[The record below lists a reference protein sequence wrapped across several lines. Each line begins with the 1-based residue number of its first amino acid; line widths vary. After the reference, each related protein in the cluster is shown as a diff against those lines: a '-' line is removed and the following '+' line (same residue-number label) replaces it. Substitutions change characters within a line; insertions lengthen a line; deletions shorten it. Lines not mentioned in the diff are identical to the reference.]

1 MLDRIK
7 SHLTYANVMASIA
20 VFAVLAGGVAWASG
34 RIGTKDL
41 KRGAVTGAKIA
52 KRAVGSAKL
61 KQGAVQEGNLA
72 DGAVTARKLAPSLVS
87 DSASFAAA
95 AFVPIEDSTHNNMG
109 SSVCANFVQSHQ
121 GGENRGDLNAKT
133 GSFLANVQL
142 PDGASIKR
150 LRMYANDN
158 SSEDAHLYLVRKQV
172 ADGLAPQFDGYQV
185 IANANTS
192 GAANNVMRAFD
203 APQIDPAQVDNETYY
218 YYLELV
224 VCDAI
229 EPFTAQI
236 AYDRSG

>member
-1 MLDRIK
+1 MLNRSK
-7 SHLTYANVMASIA
+7 SRLTYANVMASIA
-20 VFAVLAGGVAWASG
+20 VFAILAGGVAWASG
-34 RIGTKDL
+34 KIGTKDL

-61 KQGAVQEGNLA
+61 KESAVGEGNLK
-72 DGAVTARKLAPSLVS
+72 DGAVTAQKLAPSLAS
-87 DSASFAAA
+87 DTASFAAA
-95 AFVPIEDSTHNNMG
+95 AFVPVEDSTHNNMG
-109 SSVCANFVQSHQ
+109 SSVCGNFVQSHQ
-121 GGENRGDLNAKT
+121 GGENKGDLNAKT
-133 GSFLANVQL
+133 GSFLASVQL
-142 PDGASIKR
+142 PGGATVKG

-172 ADGLAPQFDGYQV
+172 ADGLSPQFDGYQV

-192 GAANNVMRAFD
+192 GAVNNVMRAFD
-203 APQIDPAQVDNETYY
+203 AQFEPVAVDNQNYY

-236 AYDRSG
+236 GYDLTG

>member
-1 MLDRIK
+1 MLHRIK

-20 VFAVLAGGVAWASG
+20 VFAVLAGGAAWAAG

-41 KRGAVTGAKIA
+41 KRGAVTGSKIA

-61 KQGAVQEGNLA
+61 KPGAVGEGQLK
-72 DGAVTARKLAPSLVS
+72 DGAVTAPKLALSLAS
-87 DSASFAAA
+87 DTASFAAA
-95 AFVPIEDSTHNNMG
+95 AFVPVEDSTHNNNG
-109 SSVCANFVQSHQ
+109 SSACGAFVPSKQ

-133 GSFLANVQL
+133 GSFLANVQI
-142 PDGASIKR
+142 PNGAAMKR

-158 SSEDAHLYLVRKQV
+158 SAEDAHLYLVRKQV
-172 ADGLAPQFDGYQV
+172 ADGLSPQFDGYEV
-185 IANANTS
+185 IAIAKTG

-203 APQIDPAQVDNETYY
+203 AQIDPAQVDNENYY

-236 AYDRSG
+236 EYDLAG